1 MIKCL
6 FNMLIAYILSPFIPM
21 KKEIW
26 LIGGNKGEMYADN
39 GRAMHE
45 YLLTKD
51 NIEVYWVLDKNAK
64 FRKEFDEKNIR
75 YLIRG
80 SIKSYIYFM
89 KSKVALFSH
98 SISADIVPYLCAVPL
113 ISYYHR
119 KCFKVFLNHGT
130 VGLKKRSP
138 MHKRLKKQ
146 IDKLLKSYNLNPCD
160 SEFEKSIKVNDWK
173 MPEDSMYV
181 CGYPRYDK
189 LYNRKDTV
197 STHDILYMPTWR
209 KYDDDGV
216 NEFLNN
222 SKLHEYLKKTN
233 MKLRVYLHQLARD
246 RVKLEVENDSIQI
259 LDKNANITDEL
270 LNAKVLITDY
280 SSVCYD
286 FFYLGK
292 KVCFYQYD
300 KKKYLDQVGSYVDLD
315 NFFSRSNETVD
326 DLIDDLE
333 NGKIKD
339 ATEYFKYVDNKNCE
353 RLYNMIIK
361 RK

>member
-1 MIKCL
+1 
-6 FNMLIAYILSPFIPM
+6 
-21 KKEIW
+21 
-26 LIGGNKGEMYADN
+26 
-39 GRAMHE
+39 
-45 YLLTKD
+45 
-51 NIEVYWVLDKNAK
+51 
-64 FRKEFDEKNIR
+64 
-75 YLIRG
+75 
-80 SIKSYIYFM
+80 
-89 KSKVALFSH
+89 
-98 SISADIVPYLCAVPL
+98 
-113 ISYYHR
+113 
-119 KCFKVFLNHGT
+119 
-130 VGLKKRSP
+130 
-138 MHKRLKKQ
+138 
-146 IDKLLKSYNLNPCD
+146 
-160 SEFEKSIKVNDWK
+160 
-173 MPEDSMYV
+173 
-181 CGYPRYDK
+181 
-189 LYNRKDTV
+189 
-197 STHDILYMPTWR
+197 
-209 KYDDDGV
+209 
-216 NEFLNN
+216 
-222 SKLHEYLKKTN
+222 

-246 RVKLEVENDSIQI
+246 RVKLEVENASIQI

>member
-6 FNMLIAYILSPFIPM
+6 FNMLIAYILSPFIPMKKEIWLIGGNKGEMYADNGRAMHEYLLTKDNIEVYWVLDKNAKFRKEFDEKNIRYLIRGFNMLIAYILSPFIPM

-173 MPEDSMYV
+173 MPEDTMYV

-222 SKLHEYLKKTN
+222 SKLHEYLKK
-233 MKLRVYLHQLARD
+233 D
-246 RVKLEVENDSIQI
+246 
-259 LDKNANITDEL
+259 
-270 LNAKVLITDY
+270 
-280 SSVCYD
+280 
-286 FFYLGK
+286 
-292 KVCFYQYD
+292 
-300 KKKYLDQVGSYVDLD
+300 
-315 NFFSRSNETVD
+315 
-326 DLIDDLE
+326 
-333 NGKIKD
+333 
-339 ATEYFKYVDNKNCE
+339 
-353 RLYNMIIK
+353 
-361 RK
+361 